1 MILGLILSLFL
12 YQASKLCLIS
22 HIFSVRDHH
31 FEQPIK
37 EESDSQDKY
46 LFNQNDFFRQKQEQ
60 MKREMQQDFQQHMK
74 ANQNVDAR
82 KQRIQRQRQQ
92 PSQDSGS
99 SPFNFGDKRGKL
111 QKGDVL

>member
-1 MILGLILSLFL
+1 
-12 YQASKLCLIS
+12 
-22 HIFSVRDHH
+22 
-31 FEQPIK
+31 
-37 EESDSQDKY
+37 
-46 LFNQNDFFRQKQEQ
+46 

-99 SPFNFGDKRGKL
+99 YPFNFGEKRGNFSNMNKIS
-111 QKGDVL
+111 

>member
-1 MILGLILSLFL
+1 
-12 YQASKLCLIS
+12 
-22 HIFSVRDHH
+22 
-31 FEQPIK
+31 
-37 EESDSQDKY
+37 
-46 LFNQNDFFRQKQEQ
+46 

-99 SPFNFGDKRGKL
+99 SPFNFGEKRGNL
-111 QKGDVL
+111 QKSDVV